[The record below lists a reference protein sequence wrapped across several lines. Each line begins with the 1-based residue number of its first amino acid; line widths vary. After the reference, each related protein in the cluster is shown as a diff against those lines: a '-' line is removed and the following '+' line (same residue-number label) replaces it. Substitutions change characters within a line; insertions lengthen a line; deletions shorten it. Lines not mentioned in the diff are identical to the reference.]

1 MPETTKH
8 NNNDAAEHL
17 HKLIRE
23 KMEALLSDPDPT
35 MHDFAEAVI
44 EQTDRAHKNG
54 ELIEY
59 LRAVGEMIRTKNE
72 SHRMTR
78 RRMSGILTGYAFTT
92 A

>member
-8 NNNDAAEHL
+8 NNDAEHL

-35 MHDFAEAVI
+35 MRDFAEAVI

-54 ELIEY
+54 ELVEY
-59 LRAVGEMIRTKNE
+59 LHTVGEIIRTK
-72 SHRMTR
+72 S
-78 RRMSGILTGYAFTT
+78 Y
-92 A
+92 